1 MRRACA
7 ALALLAL
14 ALACRV
20 EPAPGDAGEPAPDF
34 QLQLLD
40 GRSVS
45 LADLRGK
52 TVLLDF
58 WATWCP
64 PCVLEIPELNAFYAE
79 HRERGVELLAIAIDV
94 DEAEELATWTRERG
108 VAYPVAIG
116 DTDVAQLY
124 GAEQF
129 PFHVLLSPDGRI
141 VERLTP
147 GFHDREELA
156 ELIQRHGG

>member
-1 MRRACA
+1 VRRSLG
-7 ALALLAL
+7 ALALLTL

-20 EPAPGDAGEPAPDF
+20 EPAPAESGEPAPDF

-40 GRSVS
+40 GRPVA

-52 TVLLDF
+52 AVLLDF

-79 HRERGVELLAIAIDV
+79 HRERGVELLAIAIDA
-94 DEAEELATWTRERG
+94 DDAEELAAWAREKG

-116 DTDVAQLY
+116 DTSVAQLY
-124 GAEQF
+124 GAELF
-129 PFHVLLSPDGRI
+129 PYHVLLSPDGRI

-156 ELIQRHGG
+156 ELIRRHQN